1 MSLAAFAVPPRLTK
15 PPSSPGQNV
24 FFHRNHPIQWVRVS
38 GIVTAID
45 EFAGRRA
52 YTIDD
57 GSGATMEC
65 HVLLSE
71 VAKSSDAITLET
83 KPNASAAP
91 AKIIVMTP
99 INTGDIIDVKGTIR
113 VYRDMKQIK
122 AEKMVLVRTTEQEVQ
137 FWEKV
142 VKLRR
147 EVLDRPW
154 VLDPRVVR
162 RCRKE
167 EEGEQRHRAKKRT
180 RSPSAA
186 VERGQPRPVVTG
198 LERRVKIPRTVEV
211 ARHRGEDQAA
221 RSEDISRANPM
232 VTGLERVKPKMPRPV
247 EVNTRPVMEQQDR
260 AELGRENG
268 ALQSRPTATGLER
281 RDKARRTADEN
292 SPWEPGMARD
302 TSVVKPKPLATG
314 LEKGRPSARLAEVKR
329 HQEARPDP
337 GQQRHLPRRDN
348 FSVAPPQPKPLITGL
363 EKGSAILR
371 TAKRPV
377 EPALGLQPSR
387 SERPEPEPN
396 FLVTGLEKKHKSK
409 TKQPILVTGQYS
421 ALGL

>member
-1 MSLAAFAVPPRLTK
+1 MTSPEQPEFYPQYCFHLSPTVGKWCHLRAADVAAL
-15 PPSSPGQNV
+15 SSHPGFGGQNV
-24 FFHRNHPIQWVRVS
+24 FFHRNHPIQWVRIS

-71 VAKSSDAITLET
+71 VAKTREAITLET
-83 KPNASAAP
+83 KPNVSATP
-91 AKIIVMTP
+91 AKIIVTTP

-113 VYRDMKQIK
+113 IYRDMKQIK

-167 EEGEQRHRAKKRT
+167 EEGEQRHRARKRT

-186 VERGQPRPVVTG
+186 VEMGQPRP
-198 LERRVKIPRTVEV
+198 
-211 ARHRGEDQAA
+211 
-221 RSEDISRANPM
+221 
-232 VTGLERVKPKMPRPV
+232 
-247 EVNTRPVMEQQDR
+247 
-260 AELGRENG
+260 
-268 ALQSRPTATGLER
+268 
-281 RDKARRTADEN
+281 
-292 SPWEPGMARD
+292 
-302 TSVVKPKPLATG
+302 
-314 LEKGRPSARLAEVKR
+314 
-329 HQEARPDP
+329 
-337 GQQRHLPRRDN
+337 
-348 FSVAPPQPKPLITGL
+348 PLITGL
-363 EKGSAILR
+363 EKSSATLR

-377 EPALGLQPSR
+377 EPVLGLQPSR
-387 SERPEPEPN
+387 SERPDPEPKV
-396 FLVTGLEKKHKSK
+396 LVTGLEKKHKTK
-409 TKQPILVTGQYS
+409 TKQPIPVTGKYS

>member
-1 MSLAAFAVPPRLTK
+1 MPLQLSNF
-15 PPSSPGQNV
+15 PSSPGQNV

-83 KPNASAAP
+83 KPIASATR
-91 AKIIVMTP
+91 AKIIVTTP

-167 EEGEQRHRAKKRT
+167 EEGDQRHRARKRT

-186 VERGQPRPVVTG
+186 AERTGEGRPLVTG
-198 LERRVKIPRTVEV
+198 LERKVKIPRTVEV
-211 ARHRGEDQAA
+211 ARHRGEDHGA
-221 RSEDISRANPM
+221 RSKDTLHVNPT
-232 VTGLERVKPKMPRPV
+232 VTGLERVKPKVPRPV
-247 EVNTRPVMEQQDR
+247 EVNRRPVMEQQEK

-268 ALQSRPTATGLER
+268 ALQFQPTATGLER
-281 RDKARRTADEN
+281 RDKTRRSADEN
-292 SPWEPGMARD
+292 SPWEPGTARD
-302 TSVVKPKPLATG
+302 TSEAILVKSEPMVTG
-314 LEKGRPSARLAEVKR
+314 LEKGRHSVRPAEVKR
-329 HQEARPDP
+329 HQEARLDP
-337 GQQRHLPRRDN
+337 GQQRHLARHDN
-348 FSVAPPQPKPLITGL
+348 FNVASPQPKPLVTGL
-363 EKGSAILR
+363 EKSSATLR

-377 EPALGLQPSR
+377 EPVLGLQPSR
-387 SERPEPEPN
+387 SERPDPEPKV
-396 FLVTGLEKKHKSK
+396 LVTGLEKKHKTK